1 MQFHKTL
8 IFSAIALSASSAM
21 AGAWEHENERG
32 VDLYRAANGDMVVSL
47 VCDPNTVYGT
57 TESAV
62 LLEAGGDPD
71 LSAEVSFSFPDGNH
85 VNAALVHG
93 RFGKATANPVDWE
106 TLVDGFRV
114 HQTVTV
120 SRGEAAVEVELGEP
134 MPFTCL

>member
-1 MQFHKTL
+1 MQHHKTL
-8 IFSAIALSASSAM
+8 IFSAIMLSASSAI
-21 AGAWEHENERG
+21 ASAWEHENERG
-32 VDLYRAANGDMVVSL
+32 VDLYRATDGNIVVSL

-71 LSAEVSFSFPDGNH
+71 LSAKVSFSFPDGNT
-85 VNAALVHG
+85 VNAELVHG
-93 RFGKATANPVDWE
+93 RFGKATANPVEWE
-106 TLVDGFRV
+106 TLVEGFRI

-120 SRGEAAVEVELGEP
+120 SRGEAAVDVELGEP